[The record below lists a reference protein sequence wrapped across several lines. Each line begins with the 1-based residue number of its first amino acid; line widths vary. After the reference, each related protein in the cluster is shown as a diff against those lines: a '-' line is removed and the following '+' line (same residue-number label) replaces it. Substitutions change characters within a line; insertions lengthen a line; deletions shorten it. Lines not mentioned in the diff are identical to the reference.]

1 MREKSFDRLQVVILS
16 VMDNAGVAYRMKEAV
31 EQHGKYDVTSIQ
43 AVPHPQ
49 EFPHDLILKDSS
61 ALQLYKIQ
69 SLIYEADVIHYKGD
83 ESNWYT
89 SRNWFNL
96 YIPPDKP
103 IVHSAEGTGFR
114 TKQYPREWY
123 NTPHK
128 YVICH
133 DLLDRA
139 EDEWEYAPQP
149 FDCDDS
155 PYLWE
160 MKERPIVAH
169 SPTNRDNKGT
179 DEILSI
185 LKELDVDIRLIE
197 NVTASKSIKMKRDA
211 TLFIDSIKLGGYGV
225 SAQEALQF
233 GIPTISNDGY
243 SASGVMSTSENLKT
257 KLELLFNNPE
267 LLKQKSLES
276 FERVKEHHGYKA
288 TGKIWTEIYDKALSS
303 SL

>member
-1 MREKSFDRLQVVILS
+1 MREKSSDRLQVVILS

-31 EQHGKYDVTSIQ
+31 EQHGKYNVRSIQ

-49 EFPHDLILKDSS
+49 EFPNDLTVKGAS
-61 ALQLYKIQ
+61 ALELYKIQ
-69 SLIYEADVIHYKGD
+69 SLINEADVIHYKGD

-96 YIPPDKP
+96 YIPIDTP

-114 TKQYPREWY
+114 EKQYPREWY
-123 NTPHK
+123 DTPHK

-133 DLLDRA
+133 DLLEHA
-139 EDEWEYAPQP
+139 ENDWQYAPQP

-160 MKERPIVAH
+160 PRSKPIVAH

-179 DEILSI
+179 DEILKV
-185 LKELDVDIRLIE
+185 LKELDVEVRLIE
-197 NVTASKSIKMKRDA
+197 NVTSSKSIDMKRDA
-211 TLFIDSIKLGGYGV
+211 TIFIDSIKLGGYGV

-243 SASGVMSTSENLKT
+243 SASGVMSTSGSLKT
-257 KLELLFNNPE
+257 KLEILLRNPE
-267 LLKQKSLES
+267 LLKTESLNAYEK
-276 FERVKEHHGYKA
+276 VKEHHGYKA
-288 TGKIWTEIYDKALSS
+288 TGKLWTEIYDKALNSS
-303 SL
+303 S